1 MSSASSSSAKPARPG
16 KPSPGTPPAPPAPA
30 PALTVLQV
38 LPALKSGGV
47 ERGTLEIA
55 EAIIAAGGKAVVAS
69 AGGPL
74 VGKLEKLG
82 AKHVTLPLDTKSPFG
97 IWRNAGRLAQLIR
110 REQVAIVH
118 ARSRGPAWSAM
129 LAARRTNRPFITTY
143 HATYNAE
150 SDLKRWYNSVMARGQ
165 RVIAISRF
173 IADHIAERY
182 PEATGRITIIPRG
195 ADLREF
201 DPVLV
206 APERVAQLRQRWGL
220 PADRPVVML
229 AARLSRWKGHAVLI
243 EAMKRL
249 PPGPIAVLVGDGSAR
264 MRNDLE
270 AQIESEELEDR
281 VRLVGHCHDM
291 AAAYLLADVVVHA
304 STDAEAFGRVV
315 VEAQAMGRPVIAADR
330 GGPRETVEDG
340 VTGWLIKPGSRSD
353 LAATLARVLGLSQAE
368 RTAIGLAARQAVEA
382 RYSLSRM
389 QAATLAVY
397 REVL

>member
-1 MSSASSSSAKPARPG
+1 MSSDRSPAKAGKAPQPA
-16 KPSPGTPPAPPAPA
+16 APPAPA

-74 VGKLEKLG
+74 VAKLEKLG

-97 IWRNAGRLAQLIR
+97 IWLNAGRLAKVIR

-129 LAARRTNRPFITTY
+129 LAAQRTKRPFITTY

-150 SDLKRWYNSVMARGQ
+150 TNAKRWYNSVMARGQ

-173 IADHIAERY
+173 IGAHIAERY
-182 PEATGRITIIPRG
+182 PEAAGRVTVIPRG

-206 APERVAQLRQRWGL
+206 APERVAQLRQSWGL
-220 PADRPVVML
+220 PADQPIIML
-229 AARLSRWKGHAVLI
+229 AARLSRWKGHGVLI

-249 PPGPIAVLVGDGSAR
+249 PPGPVAVLVGDGSSR
-264 MRNDLE
+264 MRGDLE

-315 VEAQAMGRPVIAADR
+315 VEAQAMARPVIASDR

-340 VTGWLIKPGSRSD
+340 VTGWLVKPGSRSD
-353 LAATLARVLGLSQAE
+353 LAAKLEDVLAMTPAARQ
-368 RTAIGLAARQAVEA
+368 AIGLAARRAVEE
-382 RYSLSRM
+382 RYSLARM